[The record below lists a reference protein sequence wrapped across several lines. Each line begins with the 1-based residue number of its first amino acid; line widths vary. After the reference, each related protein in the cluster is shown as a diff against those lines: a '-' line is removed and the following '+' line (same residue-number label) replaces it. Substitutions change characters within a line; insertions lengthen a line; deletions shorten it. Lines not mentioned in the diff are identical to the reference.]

1 VKSAHLRKRPVLI
14 AAGVSLVVTLLL
26 VVPAYAL
33 EPPGWDL
40 TPIAEPAEYP
50 ELTLDA
56 GRAVFGPQERLA
68 EGTISLYD
76 LATSRLRT
84 LTEGALGYGEGAQ
97 LDGDHLVF
105 VRGTEQ
111 ESDIYLLTISTGETL
126 RLTDNEIGDNNPR
139 IADDLVVWGADPPQ
153 NFRTPLWLYRIS
165 SGERLLL
172 ESDEGFVYPS
182 DLFLSEEWVVWR
194 RFERPDSTTWV
205 YSGATGETR
214 ELAQLRAD
222 RSQVGLEALED
233 GVLYYVSRTP
243 SGGYALH
250 ALDLGSGQDR
260 AVWSSL
266 QPFQSVRA
274 SEGRLAW
281 ASYDAGG
288 SYVAI
293 LERGSGAPET
303 RIYSP
308 AYTVGG
314 LVFSGDLL
322 IWRGDA
328 RTTNYRVPTS
338 YLFAYE
344 ISTGR
349 LTRLTS
355 PQLYTS
361 RWETDG
367 EHLLFSVNRWGA
379 GRYPVFTAEP
389 GELTAGGF
397 SDVVGTDPYRTSVLG
412 LQEAGVVGGY
422 ERPGGGAE
430 YRPDARLNRAQF
442 VKMLTEGFDF
452 PVNEALVAPFTDLG
466 PDKPDDLY
474 PHEYVAA
481 MVSMGIVKG
490 TSPTRFSPWAPVTR
504 AQLVT
509 LAVRAV
515 QELRQPSLLSPG
527 EGWMTYTLGD
537 FDPTHAPSMSLAER
551 NGLLDGV
558 VGFGKSWNPWAPA
571 TRGEAAQVLWNAMT
585 LRE

>member
-1 VKSAHLRKRPVLI
+1 MKSAHLKKRPVLI

-26 VVPAYAL
+26 AGPAYAL

-40 TPIAEPAEYP
+40 TPIAVPAAYP

-56 GRAVFGPQERLA
+56 GRAVFGPQERSA

-76 LATSRLRT
+76 LATEQLRT
-84 LTEGALGYGEGAQ
+84 LTEGALGYGEGGQ

-105 VRGTEQ
+105 VRGAEQ
-111 ESDIYLLTISTGETL
+111 ESDIYLLTISTGETI
-126 RLTDNEIGDNNPR
+126 RLTDNQTGDNNPR
-139 IADDLVVWGADPPQ
+139 IAGDLVVWGEDPPED
-153 NFRTPLWLYRIS
+153 FRTPLWLYRIS
-165 SGERLLL
+165 SGEKLLL

-194 RFERPDSTTWV
+194 RFERLDSTTWV
-205 YSGATGETR
+205 YSGSTGETR
-214 ELAQLRAD
+214 EPAQLRAD
-222 RSQVGLEALED
+222 RQVGLEALED

-250 ALDLGSGQDR
+250 ALDLGSGRDR

-274 SEGRLAW
+274 FEGRLAW

-288 SYVAI
+288 SYIAI

-344 ISTGR
+344 ISTER

-361 RWETDG
+361 RWG
-367 EHLLFSVNRWGA
+367 ERWGA
-379 GRYPVFTAEP
+379 SPVQREPLGGRPVP
-389 GELTAGGF
+389 GHH
-397 SDVVGTDPYRTSVLG
+397 S
-412 LQEAGVVGGY
+412 
-422 ERPGGGAE
+422 
-430 YRPDARLNRAQF
+430 
-442 VKMLTEGFDF
+442 
-452 PVNEALVAPFTDLG
+452 
-466 PDKPDDLY
+466 
-474 PHEYVAA
+474 
-481 MVSMGIVKG
+481 
-490 TSPTRFSPWAPVTR
+490 
-504 AQLVT
+504 
-509 LAVRAV
+509 
-515 QELRQPSLLSPG
+515 
-527 EGWMTYTLGD
+527 
-537 FDPTHAPSMSLAER
+537 
-551 NGLLDGV
+551 
-558 VGFGKSWNPWAPA
+558 
-571 TRGEAAQVLWNAMT
+571 
-585 LRE
+585 